1 MNSHS
6 LLKACIISNDS
17 VNSLQTEKYF
27 ANEEMLYPFFQ
38 KLLNL
43 EKEKEGKINI
53 VQIGDSHIQAGHISA
68 MIRKALQETFGNG
81 GFGFSFPYELVRT
94 NGPRNV
100 KYVTNI
106 PWNSS
111 PNTSSTSDMQIGIG
125 GFGLSTASKN
135 FVLQLSTEDMQ
146 FNKIKILY
154 PTKDPEY
161 RLSVTAEPL
170 KITSVVSAGGKKHKI
185 KSGESLSTIARKYGV
200 SVAQIKKANNMRNNV
215 IYAGKTLN
223 IPSKNTVQIAN
234 VKMDENVEYV
244 TTTSSKYFSEYTSQS
259 PINRITIFPKE
270 GFDKYTIN
278 GFILENDRPGIIYH
292 SIGVNGAHISDYQKY
307 TLFFEQLSILN
318 PDLIIISLGTNES
331 FARMNCNEFVRQ
343 MNEFVSKIT
352 EQNQNVTVMVT
363 TPPPSMFRRSRVNT
377 YVNDYTTTL
386 ISQPEYPVWD
396 LYTRMDGANG
406 IRTGGRFSPMIG
418 RDKIHYTQSGY
429 ELQGYM
435 FATDLLNAYNNFKEQ
450 ITQ

>member
-1 MNSHS
+1 
-6 LLKACIISNDS
+6 
-17 VNSLQTEKYF
+17 
-27 ANEEMLYPFFQ
+27 
-38 KLLNL
+38 
-43 EKEKEGKINI
+43 
-53 VQIGDSHIQAGHISA
+53 
-68 MIRKALQETFGNG
+68 
-81 GFGFSFPYELVRT
+81 
-94 NGPRNV
+94 
-100 KYVTNI
+100 
-106 PWNSS
+106 
-111 PNTSSTSDMQIGIG
+111 
-125 GFGLSTASKN
+125 
-135 FVLQLSTEDMQ
+135 
-146 FNKIKILY
+146 
-154 PTKDPEY
+154 
-161 RLSVTAEPL
+161 
-170 KITSVVSAGGKKHKI
+170 
-185 KSGESLSTIARKYGV
+185 
-200 SVAQIKKANNMRNNV
+200 MRNNV